1 LNDGLGNENQQHEK
15 NDVGGMRGVAERAVS
30 VQDPAK
36 RMNQI
41 KAEYDNAAEPQ
52 PKRAMIAD
60 G

>member
-1 LNDGLGNENQQHEK
+1 
-15 NDVGGMRGVAERAVS
+15 